1 MHPLYAFLSGMYF
14 YVFKKVYLAALNVYA
29 PLKKMKLH
37 KIAGLGGVW
46 KKHIF
51 AKVYM
56 SNSFKKNSLYL
67 FLKAFSDGDS
77 IAFLRNVS
85 EIHYFLIPVSSLQFI
100 PIFISSA
107 TIMEK
112 DFPSS
117 LQECFTYQKACYLH
131 VSRTF
136 DHSCCIPLCEECS
149 EFILLKLRTF
159 DLSEV
164 FEVAADV
171 KHYLALSCL
180 PVCIVSQNRDTSIWP
195 GLLDTTIRP

>member
-1 MHPLYAFLSGMYF
+1 
-14 YVFKKVYLAALNVYA
+14 
-29 PLKKMKLH
+29 
-37 KIAGLGGVW
+37 
-46 KKHIF
+46 
-51 AKVYM
+51 
-56 SNSFKKNSLYL
+56 
-67 FLKAFSDGDS
+67 
-77 IAFLRNVS
+77 
-85 EIHYFLIPVSSLQFI
+85 
-100 PIFISSA
+100 
-107 TIMEK
+107 MEK

-180 PVCIVSQNRDTSIWP
+180 PVCIVSQNRHQYLARTSGYHYKALNRFSSSKPWGIWLRIWRLWIFFLFLSLTME
-195 GLLDTTIRP
+195 LLSPSICFLCQTSHTQMVHKNQALLILFFTPMLSL